1 MVPELQTGG
10 LRLLFDLPDWS
21 GLFNPSEDSSLLK
34 AFSLQLASLLRQ
46 STAHSLKNEFQFDL
60 ISSWF
65 SRWASRQ
72 IPALNITD
80 GKSSF
85 HRRAENYSRI
95 QFSVHSVW
103 MTLGCQRKSVT
114 HNGALPPAHGDLWSH
129 SCISLSEITV
139 SDPYL
144 WRPAM
149 QNMFCT
155 LSCIFKTT
163 DLSSLVSK

>member
-10 LRLLFDLPDWS
+10 LRLLFDLTDWS
-21 GLFNPSEDSSLLK
+21 GLINPSEDSSLLK
-34 AFSLQLASLLRQ
+34 AFSLQRASLLRQ
-46 STAHSLKNEFQFDL
+46 SAAHSLKNEFQFDL

-114 HNGALPPAHGDLWSH
+114 HKAPCHQHMVTYG
-129 SCISLSEITV
+129 LSEITV